1 MKNIFH
7 YLAEAAAAALP
18 SHPLARFQ
26 LAVACWLTGK
36 DEQAEAAFAEA
47 VRCDASLAG
56 ERVRVEQRVR
66 LLRGR

>member
-26 LAVACWLTGK
+26 LVVACWLTGK
-36 DEQAEAAFAEA
+36 DERAEAAFAEA

-56 ERVRVEQRVR
+56 E
-66 LLRGR
+66 